1 MQVLVVLCAG
11 ATQPAFEYISQWQ
24 AMYDAVKF
32 VGIDRGALRLVK
44 AGYTLDL
51 AVGDFDSVNDAEFA
65 LIQENSR
72 ELFRFQAEK
81 DDTDAAIGLQY
92 ASERWPD
99 AEYRLLGFL
108 GENGGRLDHQLSNLW
123 LGHQER
129 YALLLERLR
138 FVESHHQV
146 SYLTPGAYTFKY
158 ETCRYF
164 SVISMTPVTQL
175 VIEGAKYTLAATD
188 FDRPQSL
195 ISNEYTEQQPIHLSF
210 TSGLM
215 IVMWVNR
222 Q

>member
-1 MQVLVVLCAG
+1 MRELVVLCAG
-11 ATQPAFEYISQWQ
+11 AIQPALEWIPQWQ
-24 AMYDAVKF
+24 NMYDVVRF
-32 VGIDRGALRLVK
+32 VGVDRGALRLVK
-44 AGYTLDL
+44 VGYSLDL
-51 AVGDFDSVNDAEFA
+51 AVGDFDSVTEPEFA
-65 LIQENSR
+65 LIQSKSR

-123 LGHQER
+123 LGHQPR
-129 YALLLERLR
+129 YAKLLNRLR

-146 SYLTPGAYTFKY
+146 SYLTPGSYTFEY
-158 ETCRYF
+158 EACEYF
-164 SVISMTPVTQL
+164 SVISMTPVNQL
-175 VIEGAKYTLAATD
+175 VIEGAKYTLSATD

-195 ISNEYTEQQPIHLSF
+195 ISNEYAQQRPIHIQF
-210 TSGLM
+210 TSGLV

-222 Q
+222 K